1 MTGLDHAMRSLPKL
15 GTCSASHCR
24 PTRLSLWSRNLAP
37 LSSPQP
43 RVSNLQDR
51 RWPLLELLG
60 TPAE

>member
-15 GTCSASHCR
+15 GTGSAPHRR
-24 PTRLSLWSRNLAP
+24 PTSLWSRNLAP